1 MQTKKVPMRK
11 CTGCGMQKPKRELI
25 RVVLNKEGEISLDAT
40 GKKPGRGA
48 YLCCS
53 SECLKKAKKN
63 RGLERG
69 LSTRI
74 DPEIYEKLE
83 QEIHRYEAKA
93 D

>member
-48 YLCCS
+48 YLCPNP
-53 SECLKKAKKN
+53 ECLKKAKKN

-83 QEIHRYEAKA
+83 QEIGVYESKV

>member
-1 MQTKKVPMRK
+1 MGIHCEVRK
-11 CTGCGMQKPKRELI
+11 CTGCGEQKPKRELI

-48 YLCCS
+48 YLCPNP
-53 SECLKKAKKN
+53 ECLKKAKKN

-83 QEIHRYEAKA
+83 QEIGGYESKV

>member
-11 CTGCGMQKPKRELI
+11 CTGYEEQKPKRESI
-25 RVVLNKEGEISLDAT
+25 RAAHNKEGETTQDDDR
-40 GKKPGRGA
+40 KQQRRGA
-48 YLCCS
+48 YLCPNP
-53 SECLKKAKKN
+53 ECLKKAKKN

-83 QEIHRYEAKA
+83 QEIGGYESKV

>member
-1 MQTKKVPMRK
+1 M
-11 CTGCGMQKPKRELI
+11 
-25 RVVLNKEGEISLDAT
+25 VLNKEGEISLDAT

-48 YLCCS
+48 YLCPNP
-53 SECLKKAKKN
+53 ECLKKAKKN

-83 QEIHRYEAKA
+83 QEIGGYESKV